1 MNSNPLSPSQSSHVQ
16 PELRRANIL
25 GVGVHAINPPLALE
39 LIEATVA
46 DRRKGYVCVT
56 GVHGVMEAQK
66 DADLKVILNRSFLTT
81 PDGMPTVWMGRWQG
95 FSQMGRVYGPDL
107 MLEVCRSSVL
117 RGYTHFLYGG
127 KPGVAEQLGTELC
140 RRFPG
145 LRVVGTFT
153 PPFRDLDSLE
163 EAELLS
169 TVTKCK
175 PDFFWVG
182 LSTPKQERFMARYLD
197 RLDTTLM
204 LGVGAAFDVH
214 TGGIRDAP
222 DWVKDAGLQWLH
234 RLCQEP
240 RRLWKRYFINNPKFL
255 WKAASQFV
263 GLKIYSNY
271 DATDHTR
278 FTKDRMPPRVT
289 TRTPATPEVQ
299 LGASRTSE

>member
-1 MNSNPLSPSQSSHVQ
+1 
-16 PELRRANIL
+16 
-25 GVGVHAINPPLALE
+25 
-39 LIEATVA
+39 
-46 DRRKGYVCVT
+46 
-56 GVHGVMEAQK
+56 
-66 DADLKVILNRSFLTT
+66 
-81 PDGMPTVWMGRWQG
+81 
-95 FSQMGRVYGPDL
+95 
-107 MLEVCRSSVL
+107 
-117 RGYTHFLYGG
+117 
-127 KPGVAEQLGTELC
+127 
-140 RRFPG
+140 
-145 LRVVGTFT
+145 VGTFT